1 MQPAGPPQPTPETHH
16 AGLIIAGIGLAL
28 GALSCI
34 GTGLAGATSESLGV
48 SVRYVGVPLFVGG
61 LGAMA
66 VAPFVRNRGAGAAI
80 GAPLGCGCGGFSI
93 ALLLLV
99 VFYVAIWPS
108 L

>member
-1 MQPAGPPQPTPETHH
+1 MQPDGTSQPTPETHH
-16 AGLIIAGIGLAL
+16 AGLIIAGVWLAL
-28 GALSCI
+28 GVFSCL

-48 SVRYVGVPLFVGG
+48 RVSYVGVPLFVGG

-66 VAPFVRNRGAGAAI
+66 VAPFVRSRGAATAI
-80 GAPLGCGCGGFSI
+80 GAPLGCGCGGSLI

-99 VFYVAIWPS
+99 VFYLAIWPS